1 VKAEH
6 KKAHVTTQSVLK
18 SEFKKSK
25 TVTTLFSK
33 CKGVLRSD
41 VESDIAFYS
50 LASPGHLYVE
60 VDLVESG
67 RQHLLCRW
75 QLLHYFWHSFRLA
88 RAQNPEP

>member
-67 RQHLLCRW
+67 LTSGIHFVLPEHRTLS
-75 QLLHYFWHSFRLA
+75 HSTFIYMRT
-88 RAQNPEP
+88 